1 MKKKNTFHQQA
12 HKNPRPW
19 LTLSE
24 VHVDSITDYIGE
36 SLLAVIKEVLDT
48 LQCMR
53 WFSKKKKKKKK
64 KCKEKEKRKKRKK
77 KEKRKLKKKE
87 TNQIRDLR

>member
-1 MKKKNTFHQQA
+1 MKKMKKKNTFHQQA

-19 LTLSE
+19 LMLSE

-48 LQCMR
+48 L
-53 WFSKKKKKKKK
+53 
-64 KCKEKEKRKKRKK
+64 
-77 KEKRKLKKKE
+77 
-87 TNQIRDLR
+87 